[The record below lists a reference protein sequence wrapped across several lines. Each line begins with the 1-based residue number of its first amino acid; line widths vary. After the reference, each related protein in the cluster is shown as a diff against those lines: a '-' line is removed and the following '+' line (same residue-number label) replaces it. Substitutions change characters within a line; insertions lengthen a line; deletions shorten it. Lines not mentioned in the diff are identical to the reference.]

1 MEVENQRA
9 EGSLKRE
16 DEKVRRLEVE
26 KVEERDGWMNRMIP
40 AGLDGKKQTAEGS
53 LKREDEKVR
62 RLKSGMVG

>member
-1 MEVENQRA
+1 
-9 EGSLKRE
+9 
-16 DEKVRRLEVE
+16 
-26 KVEERDGWMNRMIP
+26 MNRMIP

>member
-1 MEVENQRA
+1 MEKNRRQRS

-40 AGLDGKKQTAEGS
+40 AGLDGKKQTAE
-53 LKREDEKVR
+53 VR
-62 RLKSGMVG
+62 GQPEERR